1 MAAID
6 ARLQYDEYKEVI
18 IIYRPSR
25 PPIVVVGCS
34 TDNISCV
41 TDFVCLR
48 VPTLCDEVPRCVLYC
63 QIINAGEVN
72 LGETL

>member
-6 ARLQYDEYKEVI
+6 APLQYGEYKEVTTM
-18 IIYRPSR
+18 YRPSR
-25 PPIVVVGCS
+25 SPIVVVGCS
-34 TDNISCV
+34 TDHISCV
-41 TDFVCLR
+41 TGFGCLR